1 MPHRAVERQRLIRR
15 HAFVLGWVAAVVA
28 LLPALIALA
37 IAPAGASYIGS
48 VTNTDDHMVYAAW
61 MRQAM
66 DGAFLFDNRFTTDA
80 QPGLTINV
88 WFWALGQV
96 SRVLGIA
103 GATTLARVGLS
114 MLFVILCGRLLIRSN
129 LDVFTAKL
137 ALTLTVIG
145 GGLGYLVWQTFGQ
158 ATPEGA
164 TGLPF
169 LMGRLPTDVWQ
180 PEGFVLPSMLTNGLF
195 MVSLC
200 LILVVW
206 IALVESMGSW
216 DRVFPGA
223 LAFGVLMNIH
233 SYDVLLMALVLIPWI
248 GSTIASGRFTWAW
261 MGRVFVIGLGALPAA
276 LWFLHVWREDPVFQ
290 ARAATET
297 FSPNFRQV
305 LAGYLPLVMLAIA
318 GLAFGIEQRRRAL
331 AVAGL
336 GGFAVLGLG
345 VAAGAHESGYW
356 FGLAG
361 WCIAFLGASAL
372 AVASWRE
379 CPIWNLSASW
389 MWVGLIAPYF
399 PALFQRKLLMGLAIP
414 LAVLAAVGL
423 AEGMRRRE
431 KGRDRGP
438 RNLIVLLA
446 LGIVGGSSV
455 RWFTREVQLIQANV
469 STTTVQPA
477 FLTGGAGR
485 ILEHIG
491 QAPGRR
497 VVLAMPGQP
506 QTLVGAPN
514 AFVTPYLPDL
524 NPLISGLAGAYTFA
538 GHWSETPG
546 YQARRARLTRF
557 FLAGTPPEER
567 AALLAD
573 TDATFIVAPKPE
585 VFPELPLADLRSL
598 GEVRVTG
605 SQFDLI
611 EVAP

>member
-1 MPHRAVERQRLIRR
+1 MPHRAAERQRLIRR
-15 HAFVLGWVAAVVA
+15 HAFVLGWVAAAVA

-66 DGAFLFDNRFTTDA
+66 DGAFFFDNRFTTDA

-88 WFWALGQV
+88 WFWALGQA
-96 SRVLGIA
+96 SRVFGIV

-114 MLFVILCGRLLIRSN
+114 MLFVVLFGRLLVRSN

-158 ATPEGA
+158 ATPKGS

-180 PEGFVLPSMLTNGLF
+180 PEGFVLSSMLTNGLF

-200 LILVVW
+200 LMLVVW
-206 IALVESMGSW
+206 IALVESLNTW
-216 DRVFPGA
+216 DRVLPGA
-223 LAFGVLMNIH
+223 LAFAVLMNIH

-248 GSTIASGRFTWAW
+248 GSTVASGRFTWAW
-261 MGRVFVIGLGALPAA
+261 IGRVFVIGLGALPAA
-276 LWFLHVWREDPVFQ
+276 LWFMHVWREDPVFQ

-305 LAGYLPLVMLAIA
+305 LAGYLPLV
-318 GLAFGIEQRRRAL
+318 AL
-331 AVAGL
+331 AVAGTALAIEHRRRAIAAATL
-336 GGFAVLGLG
+336 GGLCLLVLA
-345 VAAGAHESGYW
+345 VAAGSHDGGYW
-356 FGLAG
+356 FGAAG
-361 WCIAFLGASAL
+361 WCLAFIGAGAL
-372 AVASWRE
+372 AIASWRE
-379 CPIWNLSASW
+379 CPVWNLAASW
-389 MWVGLIAPYF
+389 TWIGLVAPYF

-414 LAVLAAVGL
+414 LAILAAVGL

-446 LGIVGGSSV
+446 LGVVGGSAV
-455 RWFTREVQLIQANV
+455 RWFSREVQLIQANV

-477 FLTGGAGR
+477 FLPGSVSR
-485 ILEHIG
+485 ILDHIG
-491 QAPGRR
+491 RAPGRR

-506 QTLVGAPN
+506 QTLAGAPD
-514 AFVTPYLPDL
+514 AFVTPYLADL
-524 NPLISGLAGAYTFA
+524 NPVISGFTGAYTFA
-538 GHWSETPG
+538 GHWSETPDYG
-546 YQARRARLTRF
+546 QRRTRLTRF
-557 FLAGTPPEER
+557 FLSGTASEER
-567 AALLAD
+567 AALLAESG
-573 TDATFIVAPKPE
+573 ATYIVAPKPE
-585 VFPELPLADLRSL
+585 VFSELPLADLRDL

-611 EVAP
+611 EVAR